1 VTGGGQTYQV
11 NLTSPNDVYSQAFS
25 TYEQYLGR
33 APTATELSALTAVVQ
48 KQETSYQTELNTQA
62 ETMSRA
68 KYQQQVNARNSQ
80 LQYDLTPQA
89 NLGAVPNGPFDNASQ
104 WAIAVLNYLGMQTT
118 TSNVAFLTAWVQAQ
132 GGFGGEGFNP
142 LKTVLGAPGGTTG
155 ASGAATFRNFA
166 QGIQSTANLLMS
178 PAYGPIY
185 QALISGDAGNET
197 KDAGVQAALSKWAD
211 GKTVTLNTGG
221 STARNAAAE
230 VAKSRSVAK
239 AQPPSTAVANGW
251 TPPPGPTNEKM
262 APPSGTPAV
271 PGGADSGLPQSSLDV
286 LRGPTPQDQ
295 ASAAAG
301 PPGGLSGSGAPQG
314 INTPP
319 PALPAG
325 ALNPATPAG
334 APPTPAGPAT
344 PAPGGTAPQT
354 GTQAPTGAPAQGAV
368 QTTGQSIPAADV
380 NPQQGVYSP
389 GDSYLPP
396 STVNAVQAP
405 SVSSDAFVQATTGSN
420 AIEYLAQ
427 QYLAAFGTVAGM
439 ISSGN
444 VT

>member
-1 VTGGGQTYQV
+1 
-11 NLTSPNDVYSQAFS
+11 
-25 TYEQYLGR
+25 
-33 APTATELSALTAVVQ
+33 VQ

-239 AQPPSTAVANGW
+239 TQQPAQGLAAAQANGW
-251 TPPPGPTNEKM
+251 QGPAGPTNEKM
-262 APPSGTPAV
+262 GTPTT
-271 PGGADSGLPQSSLDV
+271 PGAGTAPGAPTTTTT
-286 LRGPTPQDQ
+286 TPQAPNELGQ
-295 ASAAAG
+295 GSPTTTV
-301 PPGGLSGSGAPQG
+301 PPG
-314 INTPP
+314 
-319 PALPAG
+319 
-325 ALNPATPAG
+325 NPATPPTATPPGAPGAAPTDGPPISPAQIAALNAPTPGATPGAPAG
-334 APPTPAGPAT
+334 APTQAQGPLPGAATTTTSAGP
-344 PAPGGTAPQT
+344 PQT
-354 GTQAPTGAPAQGAV
+354 S
-368 QTTGQSIPAADV
+368 GQSIPAADV

-396 STVNAVQAP
+396 STVTATQAP